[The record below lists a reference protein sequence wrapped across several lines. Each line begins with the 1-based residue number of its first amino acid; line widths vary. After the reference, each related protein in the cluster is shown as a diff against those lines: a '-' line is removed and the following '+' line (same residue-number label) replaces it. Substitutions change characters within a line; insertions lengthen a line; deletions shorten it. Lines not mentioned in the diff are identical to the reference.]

1 MSRRSIIVV
10 IPVGAVEGA
19 LRDMD
24 ITCFNTP
31 HFFGDAAS
39 AVEFS
44 THCRL
49 TANERGCPRCN
60 YGTVEEQVHQLHGNE
75 QFIAAHRAIYLI
87 SIIVNFIVHFN
98 VAAICFELFSLDP
111 ALICCG
117 LHDRIVSA
125 LPSITCDNI
134 SCDSIYENRLVISLF
149 LNNKNLLCAPRHLAI
164 PTNSNL
170 SHPLLHDYRETERI
184 R

>member
-75 QFIAAHRAIYLI
+75 ILLFIVNLCNYLI
-87 SIIVNFIVHFN
+87 REVFSVAMPSTSFSIIILLDLSAN
-98 VAAICFELFSLDP
+98 VSVLRGISK
-111 ALICCG
+111 I
-117 LHDRIVSA
+117 IYMSA
-125 LPSITCDNI
+125 
-134 SCDSIYENRLVISLF
+134 
-149 LNNKNLLCAPRHLAI
+149 
-164 PTNSNL
+164 
-170 SHPLLHDYRETERI
+170 
-184 R
+184 

>member
-1 MSRRSIIVV
+1 MSSREILPQLEKRKYFSGRVQILCSQQAARPKLLNCLELRYSTVQVGISYRFYSILHIKILPPYGTMQWFTCFGIKTISFIAVSMSWAEWLNSFATMSRRSIIVV

-75 QFIAAHRAIYLI
+75 
-87 SIIVNFIVHFN
+87 V
-98 VAAICFELFSLDP
+98 C
-111 ALICCG
+111 
-117 LHDRIVSA
+117 
-125 LPSITCDNI
+125 
-134 SCDSIYENRLVISLF
+134 
-149 LNNKNLLCAPRHLAI
+149 NLL
-164 PTNSNL
+164 L
-170 SHPLLHDYRETERI
+170 S
-184 R
+184 